1 MPPKRVIPLVAAG
14 RNRQADAGGIRLRE
28 LPPLSLYVHF
38 PWCVRKCPYCDFNSH
53 EVRTGIPEADYVSAL
68 IADLEQSLPKIW
80 GRRVVSTFIG
90 GGTPS
95 LLSPEAVDRLLVA
108 LRARLPLLPDA
119 EITLE
124 ANPGTVDREH
134 FAGYRGAGINRISI
148 GVQSFNPKHLAA
160 LGRIHDQHEARRA
173 VEAALRH
180 FDNVNIDLMYAL
192 PQQTLEE
199 ARADIRQAAAF
210 GTSHLSAYHLTVEPN
225 TRFWHEPPSLPDD
238 DLAAA
243 MQEAVEETL
252 AYHGYGHYETSAF
265 ARPGWQC
272 RHNLNYWLF
281 GDYLGIGAGAHGKL
295 SFLDRIVREA
305 RRRHPEAYME
315 GVAQGAAIQEAHEVT
330 ADDLPFEFMMNALR
344 LLDGF
349 PARLFPE
356 RTGLPLTVLQPELE
370 RAQAL
375 GLLAADAERIR
386 PTDRGRRFLN
396 DLLQIFLKG

>member
-1 MPPKRVIPLVAAG
+1 LVAAG

-295 SFLDRIVREA
+295 SFPDRIVREA
-305 RRRHPEAYME
+305 RQRHPEAYME
-315 GVAQGAAIQEAHEVT
+315 GVAQGAAIQEAREVT

-356 RTGLPLTVLQPELE
+356 RTGLPLAVLQPELE
-370 RAQAL
+370 QAQAL
-375 GLLAADAERIR
+375 GLLAVDAERIR
-386 PTDRGRRFLN
+386 PTDQGRRFLN